1 MTMTGPGPRGRYRL
15 ADDADPSWWRKEGV
29 LDGLPKPKQVWAW
42 WNGEDDPPD
51 PGTPGRPGHPPEDPP
66 DLPDSGV
73 NADRGSSGQ
82 RPEAPGQPSEEQEH
96 QPDRGGDPG
105 DPHDPGQENAL
116 DKRENS
122 QEEALT
128 GMIGGFEG
136 RDGVSRED
144 AEPENHVRDTDHKG
158 EFSTTSKASS
168 HDEWKARSAKENL
181 DMFGWARTR
190 AFVPAESTESAE
202 SRPAPEDDPVAS
214 MLASWLWLGDGST
227 MTTRRLHK
235 LRAKGKSKEE
245 LRSMDWPTDPQ
256 KMQERLE
263 LVVPFLQ
270 GEHPLREGYSQR
282 RDRFM
287 HFEYWAKGS
296 TGEGLWVLIAARE
309 GGPTEEEVEEKV
321 WEYVRHIEGI
331 GRTNPFWT
339 MIHE

>member
-1 MTMTGPGPRGRYRL
+1 
-15 ADDADPSWWRKEGV
+15 V
-29 LDGLPKPKQVWAW
+29 
-42 WNGEDDPPD
+42 NG
-51 PGTPGRPGHPPEDPP
+51 
-66 DLPDSGV
+66 
-73 NADRGSSGQ
+73 DRGSSGQ
-82 RPEAPGQPSEEQEH
+82 RSEAPGQPAEEPEH
-96 QPDRGGDPG
+96 QGDRGGDQS

-128 GMIGGFEG
+128 GVIGGFET
-136 RDGVSRED
+136 RDRVFREET
-144 AEPENHVRDTDHKG
+144 EPENHIRDTDDQEGGFRTMNKP
-158 EFSTTSKASS
+158 STY
-168 HDEWKARSAKENL
+168 DEWKARSARENL
-181 DMFGWARTR
+181 DTLGWARVRT
-190 AFVPAESTESAE
+190 FVPRRHVESTKLAAE
-202 SRPAPEDDPVAS
+202 EHPVLDDDPVAR
-214 MLASWLWLGDGST
+214 MLTSWLWLGDGST
-227 MTTRRLHK
+227 MTTRRLFK
-235 LRAKGKSKEE
+235 LRAKDKSKEE

-270 GEHPLREGYSQR
+270 GEHPLREGYSPR

-296 TGEGLWVLIAARE
+296 TGEGLWVLIPAHE

-331 GRTNPFWT
+331 GRPNPFWT